1 LVGILFKLRRDGKK
15 KVNNNFFSENGV
27 YDKLGLKLEDEKD
40 AKLREEACHRSG
52 PSSVS

>member
-1 LVGILFKLRRDGKK
+1 MGRRRSTT
-15 KVNNNFFSENGV
+15 FFSENGV